1 MKRPRMT
8 DEEKTGILKM
18 IADGKVSAEIAK
30 ETGRSQSAIC
40 RLGRLTTGGEVP
52 SPGPAAA
59 DSPPKARR
67 GRKPKGNLKAHDF
80 IGCGIAFGL
89 KPIDLLLASAKAVEA
104 IG

>member
-8 DEEKTGILKM
+8 DEEKAGIVKM
-18 IADGKVSAEIAK
+18 IADGKTSAEIAK

-40 RLGRLTTGGEVP
+40 RLGRLTTGGTP
-52 SPGPAAA
+52 SPDPSAVEA
-59 DSPPKARR
+59 PPKARR
-67 GRKPKGNLKAHDF
+67 GRKPKSGPNPRDF
-80 IGCGIAFGL
+80 IGMGIACGL